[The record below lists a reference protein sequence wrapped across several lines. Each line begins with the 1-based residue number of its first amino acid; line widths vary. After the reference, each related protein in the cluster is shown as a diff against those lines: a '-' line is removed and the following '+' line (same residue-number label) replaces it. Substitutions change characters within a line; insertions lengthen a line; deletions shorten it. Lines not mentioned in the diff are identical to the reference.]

1 MQRAELV
8 LTILR
13 DKSKENSNY
22 KFQRLYRHLFNKDF
36 YLRAYSKIYSKEGNM
51 TEGTDKQTIDGFSIE
66 NIERIIEQLKNET
79 YYPKA
84 VRRVYIPKKNGK
96 KRPLGIPSFYDK
108 LIQEVVREI
117 LEAIYEPNFND
128 NSHGFRPNRSCHTA
142 LHQVKSTCKGASWV
156 IEGDIESFFDN
167 INHTVIINLLSN
179 KIDDGRFIEL
189 IKKFLTAGYMEEKK
203 RYETWSGTPQG
214 GIISPLLANIYLN
227 EFDSFMDNII
237 ENNTLGKIRKTNPKY
252 SRLNSKRF
260 HLRKKGN
267 YEEAEKCL
275 QELRKT
281 HRLDMMDEGYRRV
294 KYVRYADD
302 FLIFVWGGK
311 NLAESI
317 KDDIAKYLNANLKI
331 KLSVEKTLITN
342 LNDKRVKFL
351 GYEIAKSRENSK
363 ITNVN
368 GVGKR
373 MANGT
378 IQLLVPSK
386 VIKEKIK
393 PFVSNGKSI
402 HHNARI
408 NLPALDIISQYNS
421 EIRGIYNYYCLAT
434 DVSTKVGEF
443 KYYHYFSLA
452 KTLARKEKTSVK
464 QIIDKYG
471 IEVARKDGTGTRKII
486 GIKYETQKGTK
497 TLTYFNES
505 LTKKDKPLTNVSDI
519 VCKVKEG
526 HSQLIQRL
534 NANQCELCGKTGKNN
549 EFEVHHV
556 RKLKDVK
563 MKYAKRGKRVPSW
576 VLQMCKMN
584 RKTLIL
590 CKKCHVD
597 LHNGNI

>member
-13 DKSKENSNY
+13 DKSKENPNY
-22 KFQRLYRHLFNKDF
+22 RFQRLYRHLFNKDF
-36 YLRAYSKIYSKEGNM
+36 YFKAYSKIYNKEGNM
-51 TEGTDKQTIDGFSIE
+51 TEGTDKETIDGFSIE
-66 NIERIIEQLKNET
+66 NIEKLIEKLKNET
-79 YYPKA
+79 YYPKP

-96 KRPLGIPSFYDK
+96 KRPLGIPNFYDK
-108 LIQEVVREI
+108 LVQEVIREI

-142 LHQVKSTCKGASWV
+142 LHQIKTTCKGASWV
-156 IEGDIESFFDN
+156 IEGDIEGFFDN
-167 INHTVIINLLSN
+167 INHDVIINLLNN

-189 IKKFLTAGYMEEKK
+189 IKRFLMAGYMEDKK

-214 GIISPLLANIYLN
+214 GIISPILANIYLN
-227 EFDSFMDNII
+227 ELDNYMEDII
-237 ENNTLGKIRKTNPKY
+237 QNNTLGKVRRANPEY
-252 SRLNSKRF
+252 NRLNSKRCY
-260 HLRKKGN
+260 LNKKGN
-267 YEEAEKCL
+267 YEEAEECL
-275 QELRKT
+275 KQLRNL
-281 HRLDMMDEGYRRV
+281 HRLDMMDESYRRV
-294 KYVRYADD
+294 KYIRYADD
-302 FLIFVWGGK
+302 FLIFIWGSK
-311 NLAESI
+311 NLAEDI
-317 KDDIAKYLNANLKI
+317 KHKIATFLNEDLKI
-331 KLSVEKTLITN
+331 QLSNEKTLITN
-342 LNDKRVKFL
+342 LNDRRVNFL
-351 GYEIAKSRENSK
+351 GYEIAKTRENSK

-373 MANGT
+373 MANNT

-386 VIKEKIK
+386 VVKEKIK
-393 PFVSNGKSI
+393 PFISNGKSV

-434 DVSTKVGEF
+434 DVSTKIGEF

-471 IEVARKDGTGTRKII
+471 IEVKRKDGTGTRKVI
-486 GIKYETQKGTK
+486 GINYETKSGTH
-497 TLTYFNES
+497 TLTYFNDS
-505 LTKKDKPLTNVSDI
+505 IKKIDKPLGDVNDI
-519 VCKVKEG
+519 ICKVKEG
-526 HSQLIQRL
+526 HSQLIERL
-534 NANQCELCGKTGKNN
+534 NANQCELCGKTGNTN
-549 EFEVHHV
+549 EFEVHHI

-563 MKYAKRGKRVPSW
+563 MKYSKRGSRVPSW

-590 CKKCHVD
+590 CKKCHID

>member
-1 MQRAELV
+1 MQNAELV

-13 DKSKENSNY
+13 DKSKESPNY

-36 YLRAYSKIYSKEGNM
+36 YLKAYSKIYSKEGNM
-51 TEGTDKQTIDGFSIE
+51 TEGTDKETIDGFSIE
-66 NIERIIEQLKNET
+66 SIERLIEQLKNET
-79 YYPKA
+79 YYPKP

-142 LHQVKSTCKGASWV
+142 LHQIKTTCKGASWI

-167 INHTVIINLLSN
+167 INHEAIINLLNN
-179 KIDDGRFIEL
+179 KIDDGRFMEL
-189 IKKFLTAGYMEEKK
+189 IKKFLKAGYMEQEK

-227 EFDSFMDNII
+227 EFDSYMDNII
-237 ENNTLGKIRKTNPKY
+237 QNNTLGKGRKINPEY
-252 SRLNSKRF
+252 NRLNHKRWY
-260 HLRKKGN
+260 LRQKGN
-267 YEEAEKCL
+267 YEEAEICL
-275 QELRKT
+275 QQLRKI
-281 HRLDMMDEGYRRV
+281 HSKNMMDKDYRRV

-302 FLIFVWGGK
+302 FLIFVWGTK
-311 NLAESI
+311 ELAENI
-317 KDDIAKYLNANLKI
+317 KGNIAKFLSESLKI
-331 KLSVEKTLITN
+331 KLSEEKTLITN
-342 LNDKRVKFL
+342 LNDNRAKFL
-351 GYEIAKSRENSK
+351 GYEIAKSKENSK
-363 ITNVN
+363 ITTVN
-368 GVGKR
+368 GIGKR

-378 IQLLVPSK
+378 IQLLVPGK

-402 HHNARI
+402 HHNARV
-408 NLPALDIISQYNS
+408 NLPVLDIISQYNS

-452 KTLARKEKTSVK
+452 KTLARKEQTSVK
-464 QIIDKYG
+464 KIIDKYG
-471 IEVARKDGTGTRKII
+471 IEVLRKDGTGTRKVI
-486 GIKYETQKGTK
+486 GIKYETQNGTQ

-505 LTKKDKPLTNVSDI
+505 LTKKDKPLTNISDV

-526 HSQLIQRL
+526 HSQLIDRL
-534 NANQCELCGKTGKNN
+534 NANKCELCGKTGSSN

-563 MKYAKRGKRVPSW
+563 MKYAKRGSRVPSW

-590 CKKCHVD
+590 CKKCHAD